1 MPHAEGIL
9 PYLRA
14 GQYRMYP
21 SVGFPEPSLIVDT
34 GPGALKCPSY
44 LLCWLFNEATSWTEL
59 V

>member
-1 MPHAEGIL
+1 MPRGEGVL

-21 SVGFPEPSLIVDT
+21 SVGFTELTPIVDT
-34 GPGALKCPSY
+34 GPVVLKCPSY
-44 LLCWLFNEATSWTEL
+44 LLCWSFAEATSWTVL